1 MSIFSPIRLLVRKAS
16 PIPGLVG
23 LRLALEQEVAARF
36 DAHSGFNGWR
46 MAEYL
51 KDQGEMRNGS
61 LAWGFF
67 FRQFK
72 VLLLLLKILC
82 NDDDGTYPPMMKR
95 KTVRN

>member
-1 MSIFSPIRLLVRKAS
+1 
-16 PIPGLVG
+16 
-23 LRLALEQEVAARF
+23 
-36 DAHSGFNGWR
+36 

-61 LAWGFF
+61 LAWVFL

-82 NDDDGTYPPMMKR
+82 NDDDGTHPPMMKR

>member
-51 KDQGEMRNGS
+51 KDQGEMKNGS
-61 LAWGFF
+61 LLLGGFLSSIWDYW
-67 FRQFK
+67 RHS
-72 VLLLLLKILC
+72 
-82 NDDDGTYPPMMKR
+82 NDDGTQPVIIDIDEKKNR
-95 KTVRN
+95 

>member
-51 KDQGEMRNGS
+51 KDQGEMKNGS
-61 LAWGFF
+61 LLLGVF
-67 FRQFK
+67 FRQFEIIEDI
-72 VLLLLLKILC
+72 V
-82 NDDDGTYPPMMKR
+82 MMMAP
-95 KTVRN
+95 NL

>member
-1 MSIFSPIRLLVRKAS
+1 
-16 PIPGLVG
+16 
-23 LRLALEQEVAARF
+23 
-36 DAHSGFNGWR
+36 